1 MDIKRTALWIVFS
14 LSLLLLWDN
23 WMRHNGKQSMFFPT
37 ATQQAKPAAGGSTP
51 NASNATNASNAD
63 VPQASASAPAPAAV
77 PPTNGAQAQPHGE
90 KITITTDVVKA

>member
-1 MDIKRTALWIVFS
+1 
-14 LSLLLLWDN
+14 
-23 WMRHNGKQSMFFPT
+23 
-37 ATQQAKPAAGGSTP
+37 
-51 NASNATNASNAD
+51 